1 MGMANGMGNVYN
13 FIHNYQSRQQQQQL
27 NKLYFRSREGECFE
41 IESIMFT
48 VFDHECFGGFTHY
61 IDL

>member
-1 MGMANGMGNVYN
+1 MGMANGMGDVYS
-13 FIHNYQSRQQQQQL
+13 FTRYYQSSQQQQL
-27 NKLYFRSREGECFE
+27 NKLYFHSRKGDGFE